1 MVNMSQDARYEQE
14 VATQRR
20 ASILGMNYVDTSAL
34 SEKPLYK
41 DLLSV
46 QEMYQKRVVPIQVD
60 QSNILFGI
68 TTTTSQQTLHELESR
83 FNDRRMTFAIISDI
97 GYREYMQLYDPPKK
111 VTYQEISF
119 SDQQSG
125 QDLVAAVTATLEKV
139 RSDDMLAY
147 LVQQAFKLK
156 ASDLHLEC
164 QESGVRIR
172 FRVDGVLHPI
182 ALLSYG
188 KYKVLLSTIA
198 SAANVSTGVDEAQ
211 TGHINRTYKMV
222 TGEEVTVNLRV
233 ETVPTVYGQ
242 DVVMRLFTM
251 KMELL
256 KIDNLNL
263 SERERNVVD
272 DIISHPTGMVLVVGP
287 TGSGKTTTLYSL
299 INTLNTEERKII
311 TLEDPVEYF
320 MPGVVQIPVH
330 GDQNET
336 GFAEK
341 LRAVLRLDPD
351 VVMVGEI
358 RDKDTAR
365 TSLQAALTGHLVLST
380 FHASSA
386 SAALTRMLD
395 FSGINLEDIAAP
407 LCFEV
412 EDRLKAE
419 LDIPVMHDDQHG
431 TAIVTLAGLINAT
444 KITGRSL
451 KDAKIVMEGA
461 GAAGVAIAKLIHLYA
476 GSHIVAVDSKGII
489 NSNREGLTAEKQL
502 LAQFNPSQEGGT
514 LQDAIRDADIFIG
527 VSQAGLLTADMVKTM
542 AKDPIIFAMAN
553 PVPEIMPDVAKEA
566 GAAVVAT
573 GRSDFPNQVNNSLAF
588 PGIFRGA
595 LDHNVSA
602 ITDQHKIAA
611 AEALAALVQDPTA
624 DKIIPGPFDDGIVE
638 AVSNVI
644 R

>member
-341 LRAVLRLDPD
+341 LRAILRLDPD

-395 FSGINLEDIAAP
+395 FIGVNP
-407 LCFEV
+407 LFASAIHLIMAQRLV
-412 EDRLKAE
+412 RRLDDSTKIPYKPDDALKAQLQTVIDTFPPGVE
-419 LDIPVMHDDQHG
+419 RPDLNN
-431 TAIVTLAGLINAT
+431 VTLYKPGSSPDNPFGYSGQLPIREQMQMTAGIQ
-444 KITGRSL
+444 
-451 KDAKIVMEGA
+451 
-461 GAAGVAIAKLIHLYA
+461 
-476 GSHIVAVDSKGII
+476 
-489 NSNREGLTAEKQL
+489 QL
-502 LAQFNPSQEGGT
+502 LRLPPEQVTTTMLQERAIQDGMLT
-514 LQDAIRDADIFIG
+514 MLQDG
-527 VSQAGLLTADMVKTM
+527 VIKATQGITTIEEVYRVVT
-542 AKDPIIFAMAN
+542 
-553 PVPEIMPDVAKEA
+553 VA
-566 GAAVVAT
+566 
-573 GRSDFPNQVNNSLAF
+573 
-588 PGIFRGA
+588 
-595 LDHNVSA
+595 
-602 ITDQHKIAA
+602 
-611 AEALAALVQDPTA
+611 
-624 DKIIPGPFDDGIVE
+624 
-638 AVSNVI
+638 
-644 R
+644 